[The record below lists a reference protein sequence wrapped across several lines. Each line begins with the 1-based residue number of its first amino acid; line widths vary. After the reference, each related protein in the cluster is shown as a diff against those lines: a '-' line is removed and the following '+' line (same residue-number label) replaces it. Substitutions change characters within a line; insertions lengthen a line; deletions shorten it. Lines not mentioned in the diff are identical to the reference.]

1 MVIECDQLQRLFHLL
16 NSNAKVSEADTI
28 YNDII
33 ASFND
38 KSIKIQEIL
47 QVFILFFIYLISITI
62 KY

>member
-1 MVIECDQLQRLFHLL
+1 VVVECDQLRRLFRLL
-16 NSNAKVSEADTI
+16 NPNAKVPGADTI
-28 YNDII
+28 HNDII

>member
-1 MVIECDQLQRLFHLL
+1 VIVEYDQLQRLFCLL
-16 NSNAKVSEADTI
+16 NSNAKVLEADI
-28 YNDII
+28 IHNDII

-47 QVFILFFIYLISITI
+47 QVIILFFIYLIIITI

>member
-1 MVIECDQLQRLFHLL
+1 VVIECDQLQRLFHLL
-16 NSNAKVSEADTI
+16 NSNAKVLGADI
-28 YNDII
+28 IHNDII